1 MPLINPGPFKP
12 FVAVL
17 PSLTQLACDTRKS
30 VFSHAH
36 TPMDKNLTRTGK
48 NIPISTYFSSKMFV
62 IPYFLV
68 SWSKRRKIES

>member
-1 MPLINPGPFKP
+1 MPLEMGMYVVWLSPDGCGGFTGT
-12 FVAVL
+12 VL

-48 NIPISTYFSSKMFV
+48 NIPNSDKTYIF
-62 IPYFLV
+62 
-68 SWSKRRKIES
+68 